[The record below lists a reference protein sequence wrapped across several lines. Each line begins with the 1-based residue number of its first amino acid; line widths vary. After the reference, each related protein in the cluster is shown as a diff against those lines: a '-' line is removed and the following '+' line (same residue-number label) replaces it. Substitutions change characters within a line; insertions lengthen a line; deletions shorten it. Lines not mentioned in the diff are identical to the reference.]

1 LLDVRPKS
9 DLITAFSIAAR
20 LHNFFNTCSTDKKR
34 LANSMQTL
42 TYAKPQKLGTKNRMP
57 NIEEVANLWY
67 LSDLWESLMLK
78 GKSMETGF
86 LPSSDVFESMRRHHG
101 ILP

>member
-1 LLDVRPKS
+1 
-9 DLITAFSIAAR
+9 
-20 LHNFFNTCSTDKKR
+20 
-34 LANSMQTL
+34 
-42 TYAKPQKLGTKNRMP
+42 MP
-57 NIEEVANLWY
+57 NIEEVANLSY

-86 LPSSDVFESMRRHHG
+86 LPSSDVFESMQRHHG